1 MVAGLRDGAP
11 PDEVWVSANDGEFD
25 TTPLNFLDSAERYL
39 LWHKRSLF
47 RLGIPAGVQPIRPGA
62 QAIPPDGAL
71 LAKDDGTWEVV
82 PSPGALSGLPLYSPP
97 DDCRLLNE
105 GAIEPWPEVP
115 PFSNA
120 ARTGPTT
127 TLLGGDDG
135 VLYHFNPQSGAEALA
150 DLGSPVRAVAYDG
163 AGRAYALD
171 ARYRLHS
178 VPLEGGAATVI
189 QTSTANLGLAATSTT
204 WTMAQLAVGSGGLV
218 HLITQYLDFSTTK
231 ALFQE
236 RLARLSGAEW
246 VRWNDP
252 ECGPQEPRLD
262 DGYTSHRLVTTS
274 DGSVVA
280 VGNCRRVIVRWRNA
294 WGYEFVLSPTVVR
307 ELRGR
312 SYVGTKNG
320 GLFDDRDRS
329 GEWGSIITAGGRGV
343 QDMAEA
349 PRDGILVAEFNN
361 SQTVTKVVYPPLPG
375 AVMPQLCPLQQIAWP
390 GGTTELL
397 LLGDQYLVRTA
408 NPVAVWRFS
417 LGSIP
422 D

>member
-1 MVAGLRDGAP
+1 MVFVGWCCGCQQAAQLRLPDLPEAKTLVVAGLREGAP
-11 PDEVWVSANDGEFD
+11 PEEVWVSANDGGFD
-25 TTPLNFLDSAERYL
+25 TTPLTFLDGAERYL

-204 WTMAQLAVGSGGLV
+204 WTMAQLAVAWVLQNPNLGCA
-218 HLITQYLDFSTTK
+218 LIGASRPTQVVENVAATGVVIPPEY
-231 ALFQE
+231 
-236 RLARLSGAEW
+236 LARIDEALGDA
-246 VRWNDP
+246 
-252 ECGPQEPRLD
+252 
-262 DGYTSHRLVTTS
+262 
-274 DGSVVA
+274 
-280 VGNCRRVIVRWRNA
+280 
-294 WGYEFVLSPTVVR
+294 VVR
-307 ELRGR
+307 NPL
-312 SYVGTKNG
+312 
-320 GLFDDRDRS
+320 L
-329 GEWGSIITAGGRGV
+329 TAENTPKTR
-343 QDMAEA
+343 
-349 PRDGILVAEFNN
+349 P
-361 SQTVTKVVYPPLPG
+361 
-375 AVMPQLCPLQQIAWP
+375 C
-390 GGTTELL
+390 
-397 LLGDQYLVRTA
+397 
-408 NPVAVWRFS
+408 
-417 LGSIP
+417 
-422 D
+422 